1 MVRDM
6 LFAYQLAT
14 QIKDQNGRLPLHI
27 ACTNESY
34 MSASIVRMLLQ
45 KNPTAAQASDRK
57 GLLPLHLC
65 LMHNNG
71 DSAYDIIDLLLDV
84 YPKAAKIA
92 LGEEFL
98 TSGEKEPE
106 LAVHLALRNTSI
118 FADKII
124 VRVIEA
130 YPEV

>member
-1 MVRDM
+1 
-6 LFAYQLAT
+6 
-14 QIKDQNGRLPLHI
+14 
-27 ACTNESY
+27 
-34 MSASIVRMLLQ
+34 
-45 KNPTAAQASDRK
+45 
-57 GLLPLHLC
+57 
-65 LMHNNG
+65 MHNNG

-118 FADKII
+118 FAGE
-124 VRVIEA
+124 RLQA
-130 YPEV
+130 